1 MPATWHLGQLHLVIQ
16 AAFNWWNY
24 HLHEYRIGG
33 LRYGEPEAEDWGSED
48 SPKLFDEAEVRLCDF
63 GYEPGM
69 TFTYVYDFGDD
80 WHHAVE
86 IERHLALE
94 PLPTVATCIDGA
106 RARPPED
113 VGGPSGYERFLAV
126 LADPGDAEHADTRRW
141 SGGHFDPAWF
151 DLVMARQG
159 CPQGVATEC
168 SAAAVPTQAAA
179 AQATAVTIPMSV
191 SAMLV
196 PDPIQSYSRT
206 LGACPGND

>member
-1 MPATWHLGQLHLVIQ
+1 MPGPNLNAVQLRVTMAEIEPVVWRRIVVPATWHLGHLHLVIQ

-94 PLPTVATCIDGA
+94 PFPTVATCIDGA

-126 LADPGDAEHADTRRW
+126 MADPGDAGHADTRRW

-151 DLVMARQG
+151 DLVMADRDVRKALRPNVRRRQFQPK
-159 CPQGVATEC
+159 PQR
-168 SAAAVPTQAAA
+168 PKR
-179 AQATAVTIPMSV
+179 P
-191 SAMLV
+191 L
-196 PDPIQSYSRT
+196 
-206 LGACPGND
+206 